1 MVARAPVLL
10 VLARSL
16 GVWLVLSASVA
27 AAECPLRIHR
37 THRAVTVTTCRDET
51 VELCTSAQPTL
62 RSCRYQL
69 AVWDAVLST
78 DGNSLLV
85 WYSSEVEKGARW
97 VDVFD
102 VTSRQRVAH
111 FHPGVGG
118 GFRWSGSDILL
129 TAGCGT
135 DCAHVLLFSRTGTR
149 LLDELGT
156 SLSFAPDLSAFVLSQ
171 QNELSWEPGT
181 SRRLSVCYLP
191 LDTLRGRR
199 LSFLVPKRAD
209 RATTDPEV
217 TWSEPLRLDL
227 TWEKEG
233 VEHHTFFHFPRTD
246 DANAPRCLPGV
257 ERPAG

>member
-1 MVARAPVLL
+1 MPALPFL
-10 VLARSL
+10 VRCLS
-16 GVWLVLSASVA
+16 VWLVLSAPLAV
-27 AAECPLRIHR
+27 AECPLRIHR

-51 VELCTSAQPTL
+51 VELCTSAQPTQ

-69 AVWDAVLST
+69 AVWDAVLSS
-78 DGNSLLV
+78 DGRSLLV

-102 VTSRQRVAH
+102 VPSRQRVAH

-129 TAGCGT
+129 TSGCGT
-135 DCAHVLLFSRTGTR
+135 DCAHVLLFSRAGTR
-149 LLDELGT
+149 LLDEEGT
-156 SLSFAPDLSAFVLSQ
+156 SLSFAPDLSALVLSQ
-171 QNELSWEPGT
+171 QGELSWEPGA

-199 LSFLVPKRAD
+199 LSFLVPKSAD

-217 TWSEPLRLDL
+217 TWGASVKLDL
-227 TWEKEG
+227 TWEREG
-233 VEHHTFFHFPRTD
+233 VEHHAFFDFPRTDD
-246 DANAPRCLPGV
+246 DANAPRCLPEV
-257 ERPAG
+257 KRPAG